1 MLRFITDSELSQK
14 TEYNINL
21 EDIGDIIHTL
31 VRKVAWLENMNRSL
45 DAEVHIL
52 RDELNKTINFNN
64 TAKDYFLGENNT
76 Q

>member
-1 MLRFITDSELSQK
+1 MLRFISDDELSQR

-21 EDIGDIIHTL
+21 EDVGDIIHTL
-31 VRKVAWLENMNRSL
+31 VRKVAFLENMNRRL
-45 DAEVHIL
+45 DAEVHTL

>member
-1 MLRFITDSELSQK
+1 MLRFIAGSELSQK

-21 EDIGDIIHTL
+21 DDISDIIHTL
-31 VRKVAWLENMNRSL
+31 VRKVAWLENMNRTL
-45 DAEVHIL
+45 DAEVHTL

-64 TAKDYFLGENNT
+64 TAKNYFLGENNT

>member
-1 MLRFITDSELSQK
+1 MLRFISDEELSQK
-14 TEYNINL
+14 TAYNINL
-21 EDIGDIIHTL
+21 EDVGDIIHTL
-31 VRKVAWLENMNRSL
+31 VRKVAWLENMNRTL
-45 DAEVHIL
+45 DAEVHTL

>member
-1 MLRFITDSELSQK
+1 MLRFISDEELSQK
-14 TEYNINL
+14 TAYNINL
-21 EDIGDIIHTL
+21 EDVGDIIHTL
-31 VRKVAWLENMNRSL
+31 VRKVSWLENMNRTL

>member
-1 MLRFITDSELSQK
+1 MPRFITDSELSQK

-21 EDIGDIIHTL
+21 GDIGDIIHTL
-31 VRKVAWLENMNRSL
+31 VRKVTWLENMNRSL

-52 RDELNKTINFNN
+52 RDEINKTINFNN

>member
-1 MLRFITDSELSQK
+1 MLRLITDSELSQK